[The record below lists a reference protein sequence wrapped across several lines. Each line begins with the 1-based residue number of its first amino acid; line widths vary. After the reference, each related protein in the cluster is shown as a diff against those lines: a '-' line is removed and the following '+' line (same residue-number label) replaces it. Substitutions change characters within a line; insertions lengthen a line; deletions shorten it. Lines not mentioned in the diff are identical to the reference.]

1 MVGKKIIFILF
12 AAQLAF
18 SQNSEPTTEN
28 MPGAIE
34 QDNSKQAIED
44 KMAIK
49 NKTDT
54 TIERRTN
61 RQLRYDKSVN
71 LGVSWGLMSM
81 WLPSKLGANLSYNFS
96 ERKTITAEYQSQSIK
111 FPVFSIDLGGI
122 RESKYGVILKS
133 FGDSQS
139 FYLSYGLMKYDFRA
153 ALSLSMFPGASV
165 PIAPLFDFGS
175 FGFQFGLGN
184 QFMWE
189 NGFSLGIDWFSI
201 YFHSFGKTKNTEIFN
216 YMNASDRDKANGTI
230 DLIYNIPIIEI
241 LKIQLSYAF

>member
-18 SQNSEPTTEN
+18 AQNSGTTTEDI
-28 MPGAIE
+28 PGAIE
-34 QDNSKQAIED
+34 QDDSKQAIEE
-44 KMAIK
+44 KKAIK

-81 WLPSKLGANLSYNFS
+81 WLPSKLGVNLSYNFS

-153 ALSLSMFPGASV
+153 SLSLSMFPGASV

-184 QFMWE
+184 QFTWE
-189 NGFSLGIDWFSI
+189 NGLSLGIDWFSI

-216 YMNASDRDKANGTI
+216 YMNASDRDKANTTI
-230 DLIYNIPIIEI
+230 DLIYNIPIFEI